1 MFFLTSII
9 PILIEITY
17 WGPFSTSFI
26 KYVFFFEKDKEV
38 MMRLRIVLAPFEA
51 WFVVFSQ
58 TFHFRKSNYFVFN
71 QPSAFIVNFCFKKQ
85 PLQDEIPP
93 KYLASL
99 GSSPSSGSSS
109 FHHLLMCTY
118 HQNKHD
124 SCMLSPVFRIRI
136 RTVPHVFERSGSAK
150 KCGFGFEPKRKG
162 KELINNNL
170 LEKMCNTNN
179 FISCSNFRSQD

>member
-1 MFFLTSII
+1 
-9 PILIEITY
+9 
-17 WGPFSTSFI
+17 
-26 KYVFFFEKDKEV
+26 

-136 RTVPHVFERSGSAK
+136 RTVPHVFEQSGSAK
-150 KCGFGFEPKRKG
+150 KCGFGYEPKRKG
-162 KELINNNL
+162 KELIHHNF
-170 LEKMCNTNN
+170 LEKMCNANN
-179 FISCSNFRSQD
+179 FISSVQTSGVRIRIF